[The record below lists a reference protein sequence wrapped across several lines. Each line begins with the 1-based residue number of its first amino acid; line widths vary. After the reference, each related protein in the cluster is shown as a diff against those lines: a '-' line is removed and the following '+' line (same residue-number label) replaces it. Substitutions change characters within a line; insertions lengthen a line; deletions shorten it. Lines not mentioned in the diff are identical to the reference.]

1 MYLCRQIVKT
11 NIHFMNTNINN
22 KIMMNRKLTFGGM
35 LMAALALGM
44 PMNAHAA
51 KKAAKQNFVRV

>member
-22 KIMMNRKLTFGGM
+22 KIMMNRTLTFGGM

-44 PMNAHAA
+44 PMNADR
-51 KKAAKQNFVRV
+51 KSVV